1 MTRSNQFR
9 GFVRLPIAAIAIF
22 LVIFATIPAQ
32 AQTLTVLHSFT
43 GASDGASPGGSGLS
57 MDRAGNL
64 YGGTGY
70 GGLQGSQC
78 YAGQTCGTI
87 FKLARRSSGWTF
99 DTLYSF
105 HGPDGATPDAPVVFG
120 PDGTLY
126 GTTFYGG
133 TGCFNGCG
141 NVFRLQ
147 PPPNFCA
154 SVSCPWTQ
162 TVLYQFTGGSDG
174 SQPAFGA
181 LSFDPAGNMYG
192 TSTGNGNGSCG
203 TVFELAHNGSQ
214 WTFYLVWTF
223 TDHLDGCS
231 SWSGVTFDQAGNL
244 YGTTTRG
251 GTDQAGTAFEL
262 TPYGQGWSLLPL
274 HQFVLAS
281 DGSESFGNLIFGQTG
296 NLLGTNRSYGPG
308 QAGVVFELSPSSGGW
323 NFSVLHSFDF
333 TDQEGPQAPLLMDAS
348 GNLYGTSVEGGQY
361 GWGLIFK
368 MTSTGSGYTYT
379 DLYDFT
385 GGSDGGWPYGQ
396 IVMDANGN
404 LYGTTE
410 EGGIR
415 NEFCGSYGCGV
426 VWELTP

>member
-1 MTRSNQFR
+1 MTRVEQHRSSQIA
-9 GFVRLPIAAIAIF
+9 RLAGTAGLLILLVTAIG
-22 LVIFATIPAQ
+22 AQ
-32 AQTLTVLHSFT
+32 AQTLTVLHAFT
-43 GASDGASPGGSGLS
+43 GGADGANPGGSGLS
-57 MDRAGNL
+57 IDRAGNL
-64 YGGTGY
+64 YGGTDD

-78 YAGQTCGTI
+78 YGGGTCGTI
-87 FKLARRSSGWTF
+87 FKLSRRSSGWTF

-105 HGPDGATPDAPVVFG
+105 HGSDGATPDAPVVFG
-120 PDGTLY
+120 PDGALY

-147 PPPNFCA
+147 PGLTFCA
-154 SVSCPWTQ
+154 SAFCPWTQ
-162 TVLYQFTGGSDG
+162 TVLYEFTGGSDG

-181 LSFDPAGNMYG
+181 LSFDAAGNTYG
-192 TSTGNGNGSCG
+192 TSTGNGNGTCG

-214 WTFYLVWTF
+214 WTFNLLWTF
-223 TDHLDGCS
+223 TGYLDGCS

-244 YGTTTRG
+244 YGTTTEG
-251 GTDQAGTAFEL
+251 GADEYGTAFEL
-262 TPYGQGWSLLPL
+262 SPYGQGWSLTPL
-274 HQFVLAS
+274 HQFANSS
-281 DGSESFGNLIFGQTG
+281 DGSGPFGNLIFGPSG
-296 NLLGTNRSYGPG
+296 GLLGTNREGGPG
-308 QAGVVFELSPSSGGW
+308 DAGGVFELVPSSGGW
-323 NFSVLHSFDF
+323 NFSVLHSFDG
-333 TDQEGPQAPLLMDAS
+333 ENGPQAPLLMDSA
-348 GNLYGTSVEGGQY
+348 GNLYGTSVDGGRY
-361 GWGLIFK
+361 RWGFVFK
-368 MTSTGSGYTYT
+368 MTSTGLGYTYT

-415 NEFCGSYGCGV
+415 NHFCGSYGCGV